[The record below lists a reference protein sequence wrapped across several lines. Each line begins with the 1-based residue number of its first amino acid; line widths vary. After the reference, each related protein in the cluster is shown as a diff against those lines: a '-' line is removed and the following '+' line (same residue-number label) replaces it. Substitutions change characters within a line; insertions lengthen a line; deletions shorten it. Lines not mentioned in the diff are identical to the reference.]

1 MVPPARA
8 ALGAIVVLPLLLA
21 PAAAARANLCFT
33 AHGKG
38 ELYCREPPV
47 SGKPL
52 AVSTRASRRS
62 GRATPL

>member
-33 AHGKG
+33 AHG
-38 ELYCREPPV
+38 